1 MHHMESGEVD
11 FKTVHRNSPNYG
23 VESGYLAWHLQSLSV
38 GQEFTGS
45 PGVMPRLWRKGALI
59 MAVALAGPFP
69 AWANS
74 SQTIEKQKDICAQA
88 TSITERAEGIPSHLL
103 GAISLAE
110 TGRWDDK
117 RRASFA

>member
-1 MHHMESGEVD
+1 
-11 FKTVHRNSPNYG
+11 
-23 VESGYLAWHLQSLSV
+23 
-38 GQEFTGS
+38 
-45 PGVMPRLWRKGALI
+45 